1 MPPLRPE
8 GGWTSLHMSWHV
20 ETVNALVAAGADVN
34 AKSDTGWTPLHMAA
48 RDGYSEFVSA
58 LVAAGADVNAVNNN
72 GETPQDVAIQY
83 RDPSSEAAV
92 EIIDAL
98 TPMEV
103 SPAEPGEPMEEP
115 MVGTSMLTIE
125 RVGERTE
132 VRWEGGVLQFSPEFS
147 PEANGEWRDVILD
160 QGFFRLRPQD

>member
-1 MPPLRPE
+1 M
-8 GGWTSLHMSWHV
+8 
-20 ETVNALVAAGADVN
+20 
-34 AKSDTGWTPLHMAA
+34 
-48 RDGYSEFVSA
+48 
-58 LVAAGADVNAVNNN
+58 
-72 GETPQDVAIQY
+72 AIQY

-125 RVGERTE
+125 RVGEERTE
-132 VRWEGGVLQFSPEFS
+132 VRWEGGVLQFSPN
-147 PEANGEWRDVILD
+147 ADGKWRDVILD

>member
-1 MPPLRPE
+1 MDVL
-8 GGWTSLHMSWHV
+8 L
-20 ETVNALVAAGADVN
+20 AAGADAN
-34 AKSDTGWTPLHMAA
+34 AKARGGWTPLHMAA

-83 RDPSSEAAV
+83 RDHSSEAAV

-98 TPMEV
+98 TPTKISSV
-103 SPAEPGEPMEEP
+103 LLEEP
-115 MVGTSMLTIE
+115 IVGTSALTIE

-132 VRWEGGVLQFSPEFS
+132 VRWQGGVLQFSPEV
-147 PEANGEWRDVILD
+147 NGRWHDMILD
-160 QGFFRLRPQD
+160 QGFFRLRRQD